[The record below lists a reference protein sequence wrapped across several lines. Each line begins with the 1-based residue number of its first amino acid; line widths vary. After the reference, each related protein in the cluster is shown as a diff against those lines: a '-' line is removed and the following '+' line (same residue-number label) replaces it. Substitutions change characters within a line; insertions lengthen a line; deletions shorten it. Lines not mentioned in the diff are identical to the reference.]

1 MHENKRNRERTTKD
15 IKCNFVKTCYEV
27 GESSEKVV
35 NRENV
40 KIQKSGIAFSEIK
53 GEGTSAKINEAKA
66 NNQNQ
71 I

>member
-40 KIQKSGIAFSEIK
+40 KI
-53 GEGTSAKINEAKA
+53 
-66 NNQNQ
+66 
-71 I
+71 